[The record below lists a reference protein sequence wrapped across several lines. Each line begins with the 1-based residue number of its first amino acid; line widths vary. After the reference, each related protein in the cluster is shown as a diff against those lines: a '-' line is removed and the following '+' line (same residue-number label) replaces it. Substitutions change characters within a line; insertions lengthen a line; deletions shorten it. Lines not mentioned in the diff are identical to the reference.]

1 MNIWHP
7 GSLCSVTA
15 PPCSTNTT
23 NPSTEIPPFLIINE
37 DFWMHIHTYLHCGLI
52 VANLGQNS
60 VSPPFFLGWTSKTNF
75 SHHEESLPMKKF
87 TDQKKVDSRH
97 SNPIGSNFSLPCTRV
112 HAFLPCLQNC
122 IYQKKKND
130 TEPSWGLFRPK
141 QQVPNLI
148 YWWKLPTHFQA
159 SKSLNVFFLYYF
171 LLHNKYTYIHTRCF
185 CTKTLPG
192 FGHLVS

>member
-97 SNPIGSNFSLPCTRV
+97 SNPIGSNFSLPCTSV

-122 IYQKKKND
+122 IYQKKKTILSLVEACLGPNNKYLILF
-130 TEPSWGLFRPK
+130 TGGSYRHIFRP
-141 QQVPNLI
+141 QNL
-148 YWWKLPTHFQA
+148 
-159 SKSLNVFFLYYF
+159 
-171 LLHNKYTYIHTRCF
+171 
-185 CTKTLPG
+185 
-192 FGHLVS
+192 